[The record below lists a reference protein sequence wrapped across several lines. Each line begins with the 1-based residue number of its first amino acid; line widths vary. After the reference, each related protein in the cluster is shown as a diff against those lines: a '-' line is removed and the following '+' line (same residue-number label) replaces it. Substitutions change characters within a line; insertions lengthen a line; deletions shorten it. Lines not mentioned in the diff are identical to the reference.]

1 MPAGLPGMRRKPAP
15 GPARKSSTHRI
26 LGEQKMKLAKG
37 LVSLLLAVSAAPLL
51 AAEAPEMNIEHSIVI
66 NAPPEAVW
74 EVVSDFNG
82 LPRWL
87 PTITES
93 RIVLGKNREVGAI
106 RELRRANG
114 TKVQEKLIVYEPW
127 NMTAGYTY
135 IGGQV
140 GATDYFPTITVS
152 DAGDGKSKVVWK
164 ARFKR
169 VAYWTDEPPAGQDD
183 ATPLNALNKTY
194 QMGLENLK
202 KLVEEQSGQ

>member
-1 MPAGLPGMRRKPAP
+1 MKIIHA
-15 GPARKSSTHRI
+15 SNI
-26 LGEQKMKLAKG
+26 GEQKMKLAKG
-37 LVSLLLAVSAAPLL
+37 LLSLLLAVSTAPLF

-66 NAPPEAVW
+66 NAPPEVVW

-87 PTITES
+87 STITDS

-114 TKVQEKLIVYEPW
+114 TKVQEKLIAYEPW
-127 NMTAGYTY
+127 NMSLGYTY

-194 QMGLENLK
+194 AMGLENLK
-202 KLVEEQSGQ
+202 KVIEEGQQ

>member
-1 MPAGLPGMRRKPAP
+1 
-15 GPARKSSTHRI
+15 
-26 LGEQKMKLAKG
+26 MKLAKG

-87 PTITES
+87 ATITES

-127 NMTAGYTY
+127 NMTVGYTY

-164 ARFKR
+164 AHFKR

-202 KLVEEQSGQ
+202 KLVEEQSGH

>member
-1 MPAGLPGMRRKPAP
+1 
-15 GPARKSSTHRI
+15 
-26 LGEQKMKLAKG
+26 MKLARG
-37 LVSLLLAVSAAPLL
+37 LLSLLLAVSAAPLF
-51 AAEAPEMNIEHSIVI
+51 AAEAPEMKIEHSIVI

-87 PTITES
+87 STITES
-93 RIVLGKNREVGAI
+93 RIINGKNREVGAI
-106 RELRRANG
+106 RELTRANG

-127 NMTAGYTY
+127 NMSLGYTY

-140 GATDYFPTITVS
+140 GATDYFPTMTVS
-152 DAGDGKSKVVWK
+152 DAGDGNSKVVWK

-169 VAYWTDEPPAGQDD
+169 VAYWTDEPPPGQDD
-183 ATPLNALNKTY
+183 ATPLNGLNKVY

-202 KLVEEQSGQ
+202 KVVEGQ

>member
-1 MPAGLPGMRRKPAP
+1 
-15 GPARKSSTHRI
+15 
-26 LGEQKMKLAKG
+26 MKLARG
-37 LVSLLLAVSAAPLL
+37 LLSLLLAVSAAPLF
-51 AAEAPEMNIEHSIVI
+51 AAEAPEMKIEHSIVI

-87 PTITES
+87 STITES
-93 RIVLGKNREVGAI
+93 RIILGKNREVGAI
-106 RELRRANG
+106 RELTRANG

-127 NMTAGYTY
+127 NMSLGYTY

-140 GATDYFPTITVS
+140 GATDYFPTMTVS
-152 DAGDGKSKVVWK
+152 DAGDGNSKVVWK

-169 VAYWTDEPPAGQDD
+169 VAYWTDEPPPGQDD
-183 ATPLNALNKTY
+183 ATPLNGLNKVY

-202 KLVEEQSGQ
+202 KVVEGQ